1 MYVWTGGLHGGHVQS
16 WADLWR
22 RLLRVHGGVCGY
34 PGGRG
39 RTQKLAHALGV
50 HTCMELAGPARPPT
64 PTRTRAHT
72 LADTVPRPSQGRT
85 PGQPEGDWKFQSGLG
100 STNTVWR
107 LPQQGRQQGGGAPW
121 PMGWWGPH
129 PTLLGCASPCLCP
142 EVSSGIFHF
151 MEKPQDW
158 DWRERFWAQDAA
170 PCWAP
175 SPGLN
180 VSSHARRS
188 LSGL

>member
-22 RLLRVHGGVCGY
+22 RLLRVYVGVCGY
-34 PGGRG
+34 PGGRDTHRSWLMHSG
-39 RTQKLAHALGV
+39 CTLAWNWQVLPVPHAHAD
-50 HTCMELAGPARPPT
+50 
-64 PTRTRAHT
+64 TRHT
-72 LADTVPRPSQGRT
+72 LADTMP
-85 PGQPEGDWKFQSGLG
+85 
-100 STNTVWR
+100 R
-107 LPQQGRQQGGGAPW
+107 LPQAGHQASQKATGNSNQAWARAKHGLETASAEPAAGWGAPW
-121 PMGWWGPH
+121 ATGWWGPH

-158 DWRERFWAQDAA
+158 DWRERFWG
-170 PCWAP
+170 PRRGPLGPP